1 MPYNLRKRRGKNI
14 SDDSSGGEEEG
25 SGSGG
30 EEDNSGA
37 DNSGAD
43 NSVITADESSL
54 VIYNPEYFQKRDAE
68 FIYRVVGK
76 KVKRYKTLIGK
87 VRSVQSSGYVRL
99 QDILDSNVSD
109 EKKVDLVVAFDRMKE
124 IPYYDPEFLALN
136 TYIKNGLKE
145 RETENNA
152 FTDGPMDLLEKI
164 RKAEICEENRGKLI
178 NKFHS
183 VQKCETSD
191 KHELMAYID
200 YGLRIKNVSYRSPD
214 AIKYSDETAHVF
226 AKSIRD
232 SLDEHIYGQVTAKE
246 EIIDSVIARE
256 NNPTIGNITVFKGPP
271 GVGKT
276 HTARKLAELLGYKF
290 YHISIGGVT
299 SAERITGSLSVN
311 VGSRPGEIFTAISE
325 MGCDNGIIFLDEFD
339 KIFSGDGY
347 GMESLRN
354 VFLNMLDPT
363 QNCHFRDNYLYDLN
377 IDLSKIWF
385 IISVNEL
392 GCIGEAVKDRLR
404 PIVHF
409 DKYTK
414 ADRFE
419 ILRLHIIPRTIK
431 MYRFKTSFR
440 ITPDAYE
447 YLVGGSSGIRELKSM
462 CETLFKKI
470 STLVLTFG
478 SEYRPSYY
486 VEIMKDGE
494 TFVIDGKTVKALLP
508 VKSEE
513 KFMSFY
519 S

>member
-1 MPYNLRKRRGKNI
+1 MPYNLRKRPGKPHKEPESEI
-14 SDDSSGGEEEG
+14 SDYDSDTSVENEEPV
-25 SGSGG
+25 
-30 EEDNSGA
+30 DNPQTSPL
-37 DNSGAD
+37 
-43 NSVITADESSL
+43 I
-54 VIYNPEYFQKRDAE
+54 IYNPEYFQKRDEE
-68 FIYRVVGK
+68 FIYKVVGK
-76 KVKRYKTLIGK
+76 NVKRYKAAISDI
-87 VRSVQSSGYVRL
+87 RRIQASNYVRL
-99 QDILDSNVSD
+99 QDILDSKIPV
-109 EKKVDLVVAFDRMKE
+109 EKKTDLVVAFDRMKE
-124 IPYYDPEFLALN
+124 IPYYDPEFIALN

-145 RETENNA
+145 TEENT
-152 FTDGPMDLLEKI
+152 FTSASSDLLEKI
-164 RKAEICEENRGKLI
+164 KKAEICEENRVKLI

-183 VQKCETSD
+183 VQKCDNSD

-200 YGLRIKNVSYRSPD
+200 YGIKIKNIPYKSPD
-214 AIKYSDETAHVF
+214 ALKYSDETAHVF
-226 AKSIRD
+226 AKTIRD
-232 SLDEHIYGQVTAKE
+232 RLDEHIYGQVTAKE

-256 NNPTIGNITVFKGPP
+256 NNPDIGNITVFKGSP

-325 MGCDNGIIFLDEFD
+325 MGCNNGIIFLDEFD

-385 IISVNEL
+385 IISVNEMD
-392 GCIGEAVKDRLR
+392 CIGEAIKDRLR
-404 PIVHF
+404 PVIHF
-409 DKYTK
+409 DKYSKT
-414 ADRFE
+414 DRLE
-419 ILRLHIIPRTIK
+419 ILRLHIIPRSIK
-431 MYRFKTSFR
+431 MYRFKTSF
-440 ITPDAYE
+440 TVTQEAYE
-447 YLVGGSSGIRELKSM
+447 YLITESSGIRELKSM
-462 CETLFKKI
+462 CEILFKKL
-470 STLVLTFG
+470 STLILTSG

-486 VEIMKDGE
+486 VKIEREGDTVK
-494 TFVIDGKTVKALLP
+494 IDENIVKALLP
-508 VKSEE
+508 VKKSDA